1 MKIRQGFVSNS
12 STTSFCI
19 YGVCF
24 ERDEVIENLKE
35 LKIND
40 PVLFQKGIDNLAKKD
55 YYADD
60 VKFFKK
66 LGVKSGKKS
75 EEDDE
80 NISVEDSLKKTYG
93 LNEEDEE
100 EFDEDEY
107 DLDIS
112 MLFEDM
118 FPELELENH
127 YGQGGELYVGRSWS
141 SIKDDETGKQF
152 KDSIEASLKKILGND
167 IECGHHEEAF
177 RDG

>member
-19 YGVCF
+19 YGTCF

-40 PVLFQKGIDNLAKKD
+40 PVLFQKGIDNLEEKS
-55 YYADD
+55 YYSDT
-60 VKFFKK
+60 VKFFKN
-66 LGVKSGKKS
+66 LGS
-75 EEDDE
+75 EKDNDDDD
-80 NISVEDSLKKTYG
+80 N
-93 LNEEDEE
+93 
-100 EFDEDEY
+100 FDEDEY

-112 MLFEDM
+112 MLFKDM